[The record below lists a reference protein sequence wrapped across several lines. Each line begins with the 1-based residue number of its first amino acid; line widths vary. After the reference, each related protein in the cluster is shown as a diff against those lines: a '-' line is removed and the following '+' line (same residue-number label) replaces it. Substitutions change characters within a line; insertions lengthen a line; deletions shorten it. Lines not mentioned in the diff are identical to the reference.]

1 MDQRTAAR
9 AELPHFKA
17 VMKQEARGSAAAA
30 GTPDKY
36 VDN

>member
-9 AELPHFKA
+9 EALPPFKA
-17 VMKQEARGSAAAA
+17 EKARGSPASA

>member
-9 AELPHFKA
+9 EALPPFKA
-17 VMKQEARGSAAAA
+17 VMKQKARGSAAAA

>member
-9 AELPHFKA
+9 EALPPFEA
-17 VMKQEARGSAAAA
+17 VMKQKARGSAAAA